1 MKTLI
6 KNAEII
12 NENKRF
18 KGHVLIE
25 NEYIADVFT
34 QLPENVNADEIINAE
49 GLILI
54 PGMIDDQV
62 HFREPGLTHKG
73 EIETESRAA
82 VAGGITSYMEM
93 PNTSPPALT
102 LDLLEEKY
110 ARAAKV
116 SAANYSFYLGAGNDN
131 ANELKNMNTSN
142 ICGVKIFMGSSTG
155 DMAVR
160 EEDVLQKVFSSS
172 KTIIASH
179 CEEDPMIEAKAE
191 EYKQRFGEDIPVRHH
206 PDIRSREACY
216 ASSAKAVRLAK
227 ENNARLHILHI
238 STAEE
243 TELFTNKVPLK
254 EKQITAEACVH
265 HLWFSRED
273 YEEKGTH
280 IKWNPAVKERSDA
293 DAVLAAVNDDRID
306 IIATDHAPHTLEE
319 KDNTYFKAPSGGPLV
334 QHALQVLFE
343 LHAKGKISLEKIV
356 EKTAHNPALLFDI
369 ENRGYIKKGYFAD
382 LVLVNP
388 KKSHTVSKQNLLYKC
403 GWSPFEGTTFSSTIE
418 RTFVN
423 GHQAWKNGQ
432 LNTNKTGMRLTFKR

>member
-6 KNAEII
+6 KNAEIV

-18 KGHVLIE
+18 KGHVLID
-25 NEYIADVFT
+25 NEYIEEVFT
-34 QLPENVNADEIINAE
+34 QLPKNLNPDETIDAE

-102 LDLLEEKY
+102 IDLLEEKY

-116 SAANYSFYLGAGNDN
+116 SAANYSFYLGAGIDN
-131 ANELKNMNTSN
+131 AAELKKMNTAN
-142 ICGVKIFMGSSTG
+142 VCGVKIFMGSSTG
-155 DMAVR
+155 DLAVR
-160 EEDVLQKVFSSS
+160 DEDVLQKVFSSS
-172 KTIIASH
+172 KTLIASH
-179 CEEDPMIEAKAE
+179 CEEDPVIEKNAAD
-191 EYKQRFGEDIPVRHH
+191 YKNRFGEDIPIKHH

-216 ASSAKAVRLAK
+216 LSSQKAVKHAN
-227 ENNARLHILHI
+227 ENHARLHILHI

-254 EKQITAEACVH
+254 KKEITAEACVH

-273 YEEKGTH
+273 YDTKGTH

-293 DAVLAAVNDDRID
+293 DAVLAAINDDRID

-319 KDNTYFKAPSGGPLV
+319 KNNTYFKAPSGGPLV

-343 LHAKGKISLEKIV
+343 LNRRGKITLEKIV
-356 EKTAHNPALLFDI
+356 EKTAHNPAILFDI
-369 ENRGYIKKGYFAD
+369 EKRGYIKKSCFAD

-388 KKSHTVSKQNLLYKC
+388 NKPQTVSKENILYKC
-403 GWSPFEGTTFSSTIE
+403 GWSPFEGTTFSSSIE

-423 GHQAWKNGQ
+423 GRQVWNNGTLHVTQ
-432 LNTNKTGMRLTFKR
+432 PGMRLTFKR

>member
-432 LNTNKTGMRLTFKR
+432 LNTRKTGMRLTFKR

>member
-1 MKTLI
+1 MKKLI
-6 KNAEII
+6 KNAEIV

-25 NEYIADVFT
+25 NEFIADVFT
-34 QLPENVNADEIINAE
+34 QLPNDIDADEIIDAE

-93 PNTSPPALT
+93 PNTNPPTLT
-102 LDLLEEKY
+102 ADLLEEKY

-116 SAANYSFYLGAGNDN
+116 SAANYSFYLGAGNHN
-131 ANELKNMNTSN
+131 AEELKKMDTRN

-160 EEDVLQKVFSSS
+160 EDETLQTVFSTS
-172 KTIIASH
+172 KTLIASH
-179 CEEDPMIEAKAE
+179 CEEDPMIEEKAA
-191 EYKQRFGEDIPVRHH
+191 EYRQRFGEDIPVRHH

-216 ASSAKAVRLAK
+216 ASSEKAIRLAG

-254 EKQITAEACVH
+254 EKKITAEACVH
-265 HLWFSRED
+265 HMWFSRED
-273 YEEKGTH
+273 YETKGTH
-280 IKWNPAVKERSDA
+280 IKWNPAVKERRDA
-293 DAVLAAVNDDRID
+293 DAVIQAVNDDRID

-343 LHAKGKISLEKIV
+343 LHAQGKMTLEKIV
-356 EKTAHNPALLFDI
+356 EKTAHNPAVLFDI
-369 ENRGYIKKGYFAD
+369 EKRGYIKKGCYAD
-382 LVLVNP
+382 LVLVAPNQP
-388 KKSHTVSKQNLLYKC
+388 YTVSKENLLYKC
-403 GWSPFEGTTFSSTIE
+403 GWSPFEGTTFSSTIHS
-418 RTFVN
+418 TFVN
-423 GHQAWKNGQ
+423 GRRVWHNGE
-432 LNTNKTGMRLTFKR
+432 LNVTKPGKRLTFAR

>member
-34 QLPENVNADEIINAE
+34 QLPENLNADEIINAE

-179 CEEDPMIEAKAE
+179 CEEDPMIETKAE

-216 ASSAKAVRLAK
+216 ASSAKAVRLAN

-388 KKSHTVSKQNLLYKC
+388 KKSQTVSKQNLLYKC

-432 LNTNKTGMRLTFKR
+432 LNTSKTGMRLTFKR